1 MMLPLNGCCTAMRS
15 HTMSIPTPTLHASTT
30 PPGASW
36 PSPPGTG
43 SETCGSP
50 EKCFFYRLSYNLL
63 LARGGCGTISLSIRG
78 KIDRAD
84 GWEQRDPGIA
94 CDNFL

>member
-15 HTMSIPTPTLHASTT
+15 HTMSTPTPSWHVSTT
-30 PPGASW
+30 WPGASW
-36 PSPPGTG
+36 PSLPGTA

-50 EKCFFYRLSYNLL
+50 KKCFYSVSYNLL

-78 KIDRAD
+78 KIERAN
-84 GWEQRDPGIA
+84 GWKQRDQGIE